1 MRGDRPVATSR
12 ATTVEDYL
20 DELSPERRA
29 TVEAV
34 REVILK
40 HLPEGYEEGMEYGM
54 IGYYVPLETYPKT
67 YNKQP
72 LGLAAL
78 AAQKNYFSLYLNNVY
93 QDGDAAD
100 WFKDAYRA
108 SGKKLDMGKSCVRFK
123 KLDDLLLGVVAEAIR
138 RTPVDEFIAQ
148 YEASRT
154 K

>member
-1 MRGDRPVATSR
+1 MDTSK
-12 ATTVEDYL
+12 ATTVEAYL
-20 DELSPERRA
+20 DELPPDRRA
-29 TVEAV
+29 AVEAV
-34 REVILK
+34 RNVILEN
-40 HLPEGYEEGMEYGM
+40 LPAGYREGMEYGM
-54 IGYYVPLETYPKT
+54 IGYFVPLETFPDT

-93 QDGDAAD
+93 QDRDAAD

-123 KLDDLLLGVVAEAIR
+123 RLEDLPLDVIAEAVR
-138 RTPVDEFIAQ
+138 RTPVDEFIEQ
-148 YEASRT
+148 YKAARP